1 MDSAKVA
8 RVRAL
13 AREVGIDVADDDMTE
28 VANRLDSLLGEMA
41 TLADLDLAGITPL
54 PVFPD
59 EDADGQ

>member
-1 MDSAKVA
+1 MNSASIE

-13 AREVGIDVADDDMTE
+13 AREVGIDVADEDMTE

-41 TLADLDLAGITPL
+41 GLAGLDLTGITPL

-59 EDADGQ
+59 EDPDGQ